1 MVIRHY
7 DTATAG
13 ARGECII
20 DGVKRIVLVAGM
32 LVLAACARKNIENK
46 EAIRQAVVEYL
57 SSRQAQT
64 GLDMSTMDVDVVA
77 MTFERD
83 TARATV
89 AFKVKNS
96 DAGMQIN
103 YSLDRKA
110 DKWVV
115 QPKQENGGGH
125 GVPIP
130 DGNPGGGGALPP
142 GHPSTLPPAPSP
154 KQ

>member
-1 MVIRHY
+1 
-7 DTATAG
+7 
-13 ARGECII
+13 
-20 DGVKRIVLVAGM
+20 M

-57 SSRQAQT
+57 SARQAQT
-64 GLDMSTMDVDVVA
+64 GLDISTMDVDVVA

-89 AFKVKNS
+89 AFKVKNG
-96 DAGMQIN
+96 DAGMQLN
-103 YSLDRKA
+103 YTLDRRN

-115 QPKQENGGGH
+115 QPRPESGGGH
-125 GVPIP
+125 GVVLP
-130 DGNPGGGGALPP
+130 DGTPGGQLPP
-142 GHPSTLPPAPSP
+142 GHPATPPPSSP

>member
-1 MVIRHY
+1 MVL
-7 DTATAG
+7 AG
-13 ARGECII
+13 
-20 DGVKRIVLVAGM
+20 GM

-64 GLDMSTMDVDVVA
+64 GLDMSSMDVNVTA

-89 AFKVKNS
+89 DFRVKNG
-96 DAGMQIN
+96 DAGMQFN
-103 YSLDRKA
+103 YTLDRKG

-115 QPKQENGGGH
+115 QPKADNGGGH
-125 GVPIP
+125 GVVLP
-130 DGNPGGGGALPP
+130 DDGKASGELPA
-142 GHPSTLPPAPSP
+142 GHPAIPPPQTTSP